1 MPRPKYIS
9 TLELVFHVYHEEQ
22 DGSDISVDDVVRS
35 LQQATEDTRD
45 SGNYKAWM
53 EVIYTEET

>member
-1 MPRPKYIS
+1 MPKYIS
-9 TLELVFHVYHEEQ
+9 TLELVFHVHHDEK

-35 LQQATEDTRD
+35 LQQAMSDTRD